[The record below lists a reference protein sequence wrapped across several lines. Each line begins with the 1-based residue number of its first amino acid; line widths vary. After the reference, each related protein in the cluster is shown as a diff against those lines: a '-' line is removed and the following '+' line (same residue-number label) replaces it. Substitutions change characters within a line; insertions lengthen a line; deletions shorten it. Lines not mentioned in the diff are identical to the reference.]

1 MTARRTK
8 VWVTAVALTTAT
20 ATYLYW
26 QGMQSAELTG
36 KDSSMV
42 ASEAHPELN
51 DLSATASDTSTSTEL
66 KHSLKPNPGTVIA
79 SIGEGAETDPM
90 VEQSAVSIT
99 GHIEPGADSRSPQAD
114 NNAADPLSRPRG
126 WKVTGAQAAS
136 CILKSEFNYVQ
147 SGAASALLQTIASD
161 PVSHCGIGQASAVG
175 KFRGQ
180 RVAFSA
186 YLATQNLTGSGAL
199 WFRADDG
206 SGAVVAFQNQ
216 LRQGLSGTSPW
227 TAEVLVIDVPE
238 TADSIFYGT
247 VLSGSGMLWIDS
259 ADFNVVN
266 KTVAVTGPAFS
277 DAAYP
282 GKILPDPTRIPPAPY
297 NLNFEETVPLD
308 Q

>member
-1 MTARRTK
+1 MTPRRTK
-8 VWVTAVALTTAT
+8 MWATAVGLTTAT
-20 ATYLYW
+20 VVYLYW
-26 QGMQSAELTG
+26 QGMQSAKLTG

-42 ASEAHPELN
+42 ANTHPELN
-51 DLSATASDTSTSTEL
+51 DLSTTASDAWTPTEL
-66 KHSLKPNPGTVIA
+66 THSLNPHPRPVIA
-79 SIGEGAETDPM
+79 SIGDDLDDDP
-90 VEQSAVSIT
+90 VVKQSAASTT
-99 GHIEPGADSRSPQAD
+99 GHIELGANSRSTQA
-114 NNAADPLSRPRG
+114 NNNVADPLKRPRG

-136 CILKSEFNYVQ
+136 CILKSDFNYFQ
-147 SGAASALLQTIASD
+147 NGAASALLQTIASD
-161 PVSHCGIGQASAVG
+161 QVSSCAIGQASAVG

-186 YLATQNLTGSGAL
+186 YLATQSVTGRGAL

-238 TADSIFYGT
+238 TADSIFYGA
-247 VLSGSGMLWIDS
+247 VLSGGGMLWVDS
-259 ADFNVVN
+259 ADFNVAN

-282 GKILPDPTRIPPAPY
+282 RKFLPDPTRIPPAPY

>member
-1 MTARRTK
+1 
-8 VWVTAVALTTAT
+8 
-20 ATYLYW
+20 
-26 QGMQSAELTG
+26 
-36 KDSSMV
+36 MV
-42 ASEAHPELN
+42 AGNADPELN
-51 DLSATASDTSTSTEL
+51 DLSEAASDASTSTEL
-66 KHSLKPNPGTVIA
+66 KHSLKPNPGTVFA
-79 SIGEGAETDPM
+79 SIGEGAGTDPM
-90 VEQSAVSIT
+90 VEQSAVSTT
-99 GHIEPGADSRSPQAD
+99 GHIELGADSRSPQAN

-126 WKVTGAQAAS
+126 WKVTGVQAAS
-136 CILKSEFNYVQ
+136 CILKSDFNYFQ

-161 PVSHCGIGQASAVG
+161 SVAHCGIVQASAVG

-186 YLATQNLTGSGAL
+186 YLATQNLSGSGAL

-206 SGAVVAFQNQ
+206 SGAVVAFQNE
-216 LRQGLSGTSPW
+216 LRPGLSGTSPW

-238 TADSIFYGT
+238 TADNIFYGA
-247 VLSGSGMLWIDS
+247 LLNGSGMLWVDS

-277 DAAYP
+277 GAAYP
-282 GKILPDPTRIPPAPY
+282 GKIPPDPTRIPPAPY